1 MKTSTYDDMRRE
13 RENSILI
20 TAREVFFSKGIPYT
34 TMKDIAA
41 AANITRQTLYLYF
54 KDINQLILA
63 VQERITNEISFY
75 DEYSKETLL
84 NLEPRNII
92 EFYID
97 SLETLVNKFPEE
109 LIFIHEADLH
119 FKRSPV
125 EESLYDPLNSLLLSI
140 ENRCLIL
147 NKIAEGQQE
156 GIFRRDK
163 SSEEIFSLIINI
175 TIGVMH
181 RVLILNKRIDIT
193 GNTTPESILCNLK
206 DILLLFITTENPHH
220 SAE

>member
-1 MKTSTYDDMRRE
+1 MKTSTYDHMRRE

-20 TAREVFFSKGIPYT
+20 TAREVFFSKGIAYT

-63 VQERITNEISFY
+63 VQGTITNEISCY
-75 DEYSKETLL
+75 NEYSKETLI
-84 NLEPRNII
+84 NLEPRNLIKL
-92 EFYID
+92 YID
-97 SLETLVNKFPEE
+97 SLETLVNKFPKE
-109 LIFIHEADLH
+109 LIFIHEVDLH
-119 FKRSPV
+119 FKRNPV
-125 EESLYDPLNSLLLSI
+125 EASLFDPLNSLLLSN
-140 ENRCLIL
+140 ENRGLIL
-147 NKIAEGQQE
+147 NKIAEGQKE

-175 TIGVMH
+175 TTGVMQ
-181 RVLILNKRIDIT
+181 RVLILNSRIDIT

-206 DILLLFITTENPHH
+206 DMLLLFITTENPHD